1 MVVDLPFAWCEV
13 PDADPRFSLSDE
25 NDAAGEGDSEPR
37 LSSRV
42 VLGRTITES
51 SSSSGRERFARRA
64 MLEKFRGNWGGFA
77 FK

>member
-1 MVVDLPFAWCEV
+1 MAVDLPFAWCEV

-37 LSSRV
+37 LSSHV
-42 VLGRTITES
+42 VLGRTITGS
-51 SSSSGRERFARRA
+51 PSSGRERFARRA
-64 MLEKFRGNWGGFA
+64 IWEKFWGSWGRFA